1 MFEFLFKY
9 PASVFSKGS
18 FVLLGPW
25 PKWVLAL
32 SILSCAAAIGWMIL
46 LGSKRWPKSVTK
58 ARSLVLWTL
67 QSATVAVLLLLLWQP
82 AISVTALRPQQNIVA
97 VVIDDSKSMSV
108 KDAGSSGSR
117 EQQVVELLGSKLLPE
132 LRKQYQVRIYRLD
145 SSLKRAPDLGQI
157 RATGSATELGAG
169 LRQLAD
175 EAATLPVGSVVLLS
189 DGADNSGGID
199 ADTMGELRRRRLP
212 VNTVG
217 FGRETLSHDVEI
229 DSVELPNS
237 VLQNSRLQ
245 AVVAIHQNGFSGK
258 QATIIVN
265 SGGNVVASRQV
276 TLADG
281 GQQSETVEFDAGKSG
296 VKNIEV
302 KIQPLPGEENTANN
316 QVTHVLSVD
325 GAKRRILYVEGEPR
339 WEYKFS
345 RRAVEDDPALEIVSM
360 LRTTQNKIYRQGISN
375 PNELVEGFPS
385 KPEDLFAYQG
395 LILGTVESGFF
406 THEQQQA
413 IQEFVDRRG
422 GGLLFLGGRS
432 SLSDGDYN
440 APPFAE
446 LLPVKLPQHKN
457 TFHREM
463 AAAELTDAGKKSLI
477 CRIDSDPEKSV
488 DHWNVL
494 PYLADYQDP
503 GTPKPG
509 ALMLAQVNVNGNRL
523 PLLVTENYGRGRT
536 AVFATGGS
544 WRWRMQQ
551 PAADTSQETFWRQL
565 LRWTAGGT
573 PSRVVASPSLND
585 LNGNGKVQLRAEVRD
600 LHYLPTSGAQVQARI
615 IEPDGAAETVTLRPQ
630 TLSPGIFS
638 ADWTAPENGSYVAEI
653 TAKNGTT
660 ALGSDVM
667 TFRRQDGAAENFHRE
682 QNKDLLQKLADQTG
696 GHYYSS
702 RDAKKLPNEIS
713 FSEAGITARENKD
726 LWNMPV
732 VFFLLL
738 AIRSTEWL
746 LRRRWGVV

>member
-9 PASVFSKGS
+9 PASMFSKGN

-25 PKWVLAL
+25 PKWVLVL
-32 SILSCAAAIGWMIL
+32 SILACASAMGWMIW
-46 LGSKRWPKSVTK
+46 LGSKRWPKSVTR
-58 ARSLVLWTL
+58 ARSLLLWAL

-97 VVIDDSKSMSV
+97 VVVDDSNSMSV
-108 KDAGSSGSR
+108 KDSGSSANR
-117 EQQVVELLGSKLLPE
+117 EQQALDLLSSRLLPE

-145 SSLKRAPDLGQI
+145 SSLKRARELGQI
-157 RATGSATELGAG
+157 HPTGSATELGAG

-199 ADTMGELRRRRLP
+199 ADTMAELRRRRLP

-217 FGRETLSHDVEI
+217 FGKETLSHDVEI
-229 DSVELPNS
+229 DSIDLPNS
-237 VLQNSRLQ
+237 ALQDSRLQ
-245 AVVAIHQNGFSGK
+245 AVVGIRQNGFGGR
-258 QATIIVN
+258 QATIVVN
-265 SGGNVVASRQV
+265 SGGNMVASRDV

-281 GQQSETVEFDAGKSG
+281 GRQSETVEFDAGKSG
-296 VKNIEV
+296 VKNVEIR
-302 KIQPLPGEENTANN
+302 IQPLSGEENTANN
-316 QVTHVLSVD
+316 HVTHVLSVD

-339 WEYKFS
+339 WEYKFL

-360 LRTTQNKIYRQGISN
+360 LRTTQNKIYRQGLSN
-375 PNELVEGFPS
+375 PNELADGFPS

-406 THEQQQA
+406 THSQQEA

-422 GGLLFLGGRS
+422 GGLLFLGGRA

-440 APPFAE
+440 APPFSE

-457 TFHREM
+457 TFHRELV
-463 AAAELTDAGKKSLI
+463 AAELTEAGKKSLI

-509 ALMLAQVNVNGNRL
+509 ALMLAQVNVNGRRV

-551 PAADTSQETFWRQL
+551 PVADTSQETFWRQL
-565 LRWTAGGT
+565 LRWTVGAT
-573 PSRVVASPSLND
+573 PSRVVASPSVTELD
-585 LNGNGKVQLRAEVRD
+585 GNGRVQLRAEVRD
-600 LHYLPTSGAQVQARI
+600 MQYLPTSGAQVQARI
-615 IEPDGAAETVTLRPQ
+615 IEPDGVAETVPLRPQ
-630 TLSPGIFS
+630 ALSPGIFS
-638 ADWTAPENGSYVAEI
+638 ASWSAPQNGSYVAEI
-653 TAKNGTT
+653 TAKTATT
-660 ALGSDVM
+660 TLGSDVM
-667 TFRRQDGAAENFHRE
+667 TFRREDGAAENFHRE
-682 QNKDLLQKLADQTG
+682 QNADLLRKLADQTG
-696 GHYYSS
+696 GNYYSVQN
-702 RDAKKLPNEIS
+702 AKRLPSEIS
-713 FSEAGITARENKD
+713 FSQAGITARENKD

-732 VFFLLL
+732 VFLLLL